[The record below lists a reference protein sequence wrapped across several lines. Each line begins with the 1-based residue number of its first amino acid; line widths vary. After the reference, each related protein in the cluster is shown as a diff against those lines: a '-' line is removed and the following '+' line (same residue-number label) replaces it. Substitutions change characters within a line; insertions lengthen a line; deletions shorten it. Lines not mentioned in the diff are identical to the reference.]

1 MKLFYAFLTFS
12 VFLACQSDSR
22 DNPRAYVQGKIT
34 GTNLKFDKI
43 SVILESDHTNIA
55 ETVPANSGDFT
66 LSGPLI
72 SEDFSVVLNKKI
84 ESFTASKQGCTL
96 SADSLQ
102 ILVPA
107 GNTYVTFDEIKVKE

>member
-22 DNPRAYVQGKIT
+22 DNPRAYVEGKIT
-34 GTNLKFDKI
+34 GNNLKFDKI
-43 SVILESDHTNIA
+43 SVALESDDTNIA

-72 SEDFSVVLNKKI
+72 SENFSVVLNKKI
-84 ESFTASKQGCTL
+84 ISFIASKQDCTL